1 MENLS
6 DDEISEEPNLYL
18 SNDVDQMTMELL
30 MNKNSKHKYKSKI
43 NPENKLFV

>member
-30 MNKNSKHKYKSKI
+30 MNKNSKHKYNQK
-43 NPENKLFV
+43 